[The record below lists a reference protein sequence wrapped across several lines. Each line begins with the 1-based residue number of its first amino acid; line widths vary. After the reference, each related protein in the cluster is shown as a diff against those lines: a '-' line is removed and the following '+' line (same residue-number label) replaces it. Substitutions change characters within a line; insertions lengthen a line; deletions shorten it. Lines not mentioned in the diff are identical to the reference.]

1 MNFIGWNKDKNRM
14 QLKTEAFD
22 FTFAKILSFRTF
34 LDKLYDTTTRIL
46 NESMDDYFWLVSILL
61 ATYDHPLNKKIKT
74 VSNQIAQ
81 ESGPFGT
88 LNLWC

>member
-1 MNFIGWNKDKNRM
+1 M

-81 ESGPFGT
+81 ALLEPLIYDART
-88 LNLWC
+88 LVLACSSQGV

>member
-1 MNFIGWNKDKNRM
+1 M

-22 FTFAKILSFRTF
+22 FTFAKMLSFRTL

-81 ESGPFGT
+81 ALLEPLIYDART
-88 LNLWC
+88 LVLACSSQGV

>member
-1 MNFIGWNKDKNRM
+1 M

-22 FTFAKILSFRTF
+22 FTFAKILSFRTL

-81 ESGPFGT
+81 ALLEPLIYDART
-88 LNLWC
+88 LVLACSSQGV

>member
-1 MNFIGWNKDKNRM
+1 M

-22 FTFAKILSFRTF
+22 FTFAKILSFRTL

-74 VSNQIAQ
+74 VSNHIAQ
-81 ESGPFGT
+81 ALLEPLIYDART
-88 LNLWC
+88 LVLACSSQGV

>member
-1 MNFIGWNKDKNRM
+1 M

-22 FTFAKILSFRTF
+22 FTFAKILSFRTL

-46 NESMDDYFWLVSILL
+46 NESMDDYFWLVTILL

-81 ESGPFGT
+81 ALLEPLIYDART
-88 LNLWC
+88 LVLACSSQGV